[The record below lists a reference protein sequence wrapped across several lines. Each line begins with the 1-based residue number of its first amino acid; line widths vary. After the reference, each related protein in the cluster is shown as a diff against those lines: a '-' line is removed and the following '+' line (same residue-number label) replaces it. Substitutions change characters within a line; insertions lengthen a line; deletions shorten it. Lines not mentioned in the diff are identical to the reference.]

1 MTKSKLRGYTKSYL
15 GHSDDFE
22 FVIKN
27 NEYAEIAGNYGQ
39 ETFQGISFEIFL
51 MEYCIWNPESY
62 NLTRIQQLRRDGKRR
77 DRPPPEIKQQEE

>member
-1 MTKSKLRGYTKSYL
+1 M

-51 MEYCIWNPESY
+51 MEYCIWNPDLDT
-62 NLTRIQQLRRDGKRR
+62 LTLLRLC
-77 DRPPPEIKQQEE
+77 ECENTYE